1 MAQSPIQPKKTRK
14 QKEQWGWRI
23 KAMGREGWTK
33 FEKKGEGV
41 GIIRGGLHKAG
52 G

>member
-1 MAQSPIQPKKTRK
+1 
-14 QKEQWGWRI
+14 
-23 KAMGREGWTK
+23 MGREGWTK

-52 G
+52 GQEPPLPTMVVTLFTGEMLLSVK